1 MDALLFLSRHLWGG
15 ASGVRQEM
23 QQSRPQPWRTA
34 VSWKSAAFEDL
45 PDQRPL
51 SRYADTRQAGRKGHR
66 HDNRQV

>member
-23 QQSRPQPWRTA
+23 QQPRPQPRRAA
-34 VSWKSAAFEDL
+34 VSWRSAAIEDL

-51 SRYADTRQAGRKGHR
+51 SRYADTHQAGRKADR
-66 HDNRQV
+66 HDNSQV